1 MYSVLDDTDTLSYLG
16 PKVLWSSTK
25 WNKTIRFIKEFYTED
40 QEIDSTSLSMYV
52 CRLENKL
59 IAKVLELSFEPTIGN
74 FDQEHNENWYSY
86 LNYFTSTLT
95 Q

>member
-1 MYSVLDDTDTLSYLG
+1 MYSVLNDTDTLSYLG
-16 PKVLWSSTK
+16 PKVCDLVPNEIKQLDSLKS
-25 WNKTIRFIKEFYTED
+25 FILKIKKLIP
-40 QEIDSTSLSMYV
+40 QACLCML

-59 IAKVLELSFEPTIGN
+59 IAKGLELSFEPTIGN

>member
-25 WNKTIRFIKEFYTED
+25 RNKTIKFIKEFYTED

-74 FDQEHNENWYSY
+74 FDQEHNENWYSN